1 MTNGYIDIKNT
12 DMMLI
17 MGGNPAENHPC
28 GFKWAIEAKKVR
40 NAKMIVVDPRFTR
53 TAATADLFLQ
63 IRAGA
68 DIAFLGGMIRY
79 AIENHR
85 LAKDYLVNYTNA
97 AFIVKEGFKL
107 PEDGL
112 YSGFNAATQVYD
124 KSTWNYEQG
133 GNVGGSAE
141 AGAATGVVTAD
152 AAAPAGGAG
161 AAVPAAAT
169 ASGPAQAGAP
179 AKAGAATPAA
189 AAGQPAAAAAAKPA
203 AASAAAPAAAAKP
216 AAAGAATPA
225 VGAAKPAAAAPAAAA
240 GAPPPASLPPN
251 VAYDLS
257 LTHPRCVFQLLK
269 RQYSRYT
276 PEMVERVTG
285 IPKDEF
291 LKAADLFTSVRKDG
305 DMKKVATIIY
315 AVGWTQHTFGSQIIR
330 TAAMLQLML
339 GNVGRAGGGVNA
351 LRGHSNIQGA
361 TDMAGIFDNLPGYLK
376 VPIPADTDFAAYAK
390 RITPAAA
397 KPSEW
402 DSFNYW
408 SNTPKFAVSLLKSM
422 YGDAAKKEND
432 WAFSYLPKVDRNY
445 SWTNIW
451 DSMYKGSVKG
461 MFAFGMNGVAI
472 GPDSQKNIEALAKAD
487 WLVVGEIYPDETS
500 EFWNAPGTT
509 AEDQKKINTTVY
521 RLPCAGFA
529 EKDGSMTNSSRWLQ
543 WKNVALPPPGQARLD
558 QDILAQI
565 FLKVR
570 ELYKKEG
577 GKFPDPILN
586 LAWPYTDPL
595 HPALA
600 EVAKEINGKALA
612 DLEDPK
618 TKQQIK
624 ASQQL
629 PGFAWLKDD
638 GTTACGN
645 WIYCGSWTEAGSQV
659 ARRGT
664 EDPSG
669 LGIYPNWGWSWPANR
684 RVLYNRASCDSAG
697 KPWDPARR
705 QVWWSEA
712 AQKWVGNDVPDFKVD
727 SNPKDHMGPFI
738 MNAEGVGRLFAPL
751 ALFADGPFPE
761 HYEPIESP
769 VANAFHPEQSNNP
782 VVKKFTSAA
791 DKYAK
796 TGGEFNV
803 ICTTY
808 RLTEHYHY
816 WTKNNPMNVQLI
828 PEPFV
833 EIPVELAADL
843 GIKGGDKVKVTSIRS
858 DYVAKAFVTRR
869 IKPMTIDGKKIYQIG
884 IPIHQGF
891 RGIAEDEGEN
901 ARTLVNRLSPTVFD
915 PNAYTPEFKGFLV
928 KIEKA

>member
-1 MTNGYIDIKNT
+1 MTNGYTDIKNT

-28 GFKWAIEAKKVR
+28 GFKWAIEAKRVR

-68 DIAFLGGMIRY
+68 DIAFLGGLIRY
-79 AIENHR
+79 AIENGR
-85 LAKDYLVNYTNA
+85 LAREYLLHYTNA
-97 AFIVKEGFKL
+97 AFLIKEGFKL

-112 YSGFNAATQVYD
+112 FSGFDPATQKYD
-124 KSTWNYEQG
+124 NSTWNYEGAG
-133 GNVGGSAE
+133 GGGGDAKHATE
-141 AGAATGVVTAD
+141 ATYPNP
-152 AAAPAGGAG
+152 APA
-161 AAVPAAAT
+161 T
-169 ASGPAQAGAP
+169 
-179 AKAGAATPAA
+179 
-189 AAGQPAAAAAAKPA
+189 
-203 AASAAAPAAAAKP
+203 
-216 AAAGAATPA
+216 
-225 VGAAKPAAAAPAAAA
+225 
-240 GAPPPASLPPN
+240 LPPN
-251 VAYDLS
+251 VVYDLT
-257 LTHPRCVFQLLK
+257 LQHPRCVFQLLRK
-269 RQYSRYT
+269 QYSRYT

-285 IPKDEF
+285 IPRDQF
-291 LKAADLFTSVRKDG
+291 LKAADLFTSVRKNG
-305 DMKKVATIIY
+305 DMKKAATIIY

-330 TAAMLQLML
+330 TAAILQLLL

-376 VPIPADTDFAAYAK
+376 VPTPEDKDFAAYAR
-390 RITPAAA
+390 RITPTPA

-402 DSFNYW
+402 DSYNYW
-408 SNTPKFAVSLLKSM
+408 SNTPKFAVSFLKSM
-422 YGDAAKKEND
+422 YGDAATQEND
-432 WAFSYLPKVDRNY
+432 WAFDFLPKVDRNY
-445 SWTNIW
+445 SWTHIW
-451 DSMYKGSVKG
+451 NDMYNGTVKG

-472 GPDSQKNIEALAKAD
+472 GPDSQKNIAALKKAD

-500 EFWNAPGTT
+500 EFWMSPGITQ
-509 AEDQKKINTTVY
+509 EEMQEIQTTVY

-543 WKNVALPPPGQARLD
+543 WKNVALPPPGEARLD
-558 QDILAQI
+558 QDIVAQI

-570 ELYKKEG
+570 ELYRQEG
-577 GKFPDPILN
+577 GKLPGPILS

-600 EVAKEINGKALA
+600 EVAREINGKALA

-618 TKQQIK
+618 TGQQIK
-624 ASQQL
+624 AGQQL
-629 PGFAWLKDD
+629 PGFSWLKDD
-638 GTTACGN
+638 GTTSCGN
-645 WIYCGSWTEAGSQV
+645 WIYSGSWTEAGPQL

-669 LGIYPNWGWSWPANR
+669 LGLYPGWGWSWPANR
-684 RVLYNRASCDSAG
+684 RVLYNRASCDLAG
-697 KPWDPARR
+697 RPWDPERR

-712 AQKWVGNDVPDFKVD
+712 AGKWVGNDVPDFKTD
-727 SNPKDHMGPFI
+727 SHPEEHLGPFI
-738 MNAEGVGRLFAPL
+738 MNAEGVGRIFAPL

-769 VANAFHPEQSNNP
+769 VKNPFHPQQSNNP
-782 VVKKFTSAA
+782 VVKKLTTPA
-791 DKYAK
+791 DKYAA
-796 TGGEFNV
+796 TGGELDV

-816 WTKNNPMNVQLI
+816 WTKNNPVNVQLI

-833 EIPVELAADL
+833 EIPVELAAAL
-843 GIKGGDKVKVTSIRS
+843 GVQGGERVRVTSARS

-869 IKPMTIDGKKIYQIG
+869 IKPMMIDGRKVYQIG
-884 IPIHQGF
+884 IPIHQGY
-891 RGIAEDEGEN
+891 RGIAEDEGRNE
-901 ARTLVNRLSPTVFD
+901 RTLVNRLSPTVYD

-928 KIEKA
+928 KIAKA